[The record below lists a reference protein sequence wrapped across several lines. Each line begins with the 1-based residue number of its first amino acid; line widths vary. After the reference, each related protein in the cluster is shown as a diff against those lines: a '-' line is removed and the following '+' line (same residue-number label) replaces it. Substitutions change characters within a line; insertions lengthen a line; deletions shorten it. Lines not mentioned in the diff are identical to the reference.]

1 MIAFFQ
7 GAFVVLVSFVTGVS
21 LDNALDL
28 VNLAWK
34 PSGRDQFWQ
43 LPINEIN
50 RDPKL
55 IGHGL
60 EPDSFVGLQELRV
73 DNNSGFPDE
82 IPGVQMNVLVLFDI
96 VDDPEEVGEELLIPA
111 VVKALNVALDLW
123 QLHQVHYNLTGL
135 KDFLLDGLSV
145 HTDDTGDDCIG
156 D

>member
-1 MIAFFQ
+1 
-7 GAFVVLVSFVTGVS
+7 
-21 LDNALDL
+21 
-28 VNLAWK
+28 
-34 PSGRDQFWQ
+34 
-43 LPINEIN
+43 
-50 RDPKL
+50 
-55 IGHGL
+55 
-60 EPDSFVGLQELRV
+60 
-73 DNNSGFPDE
+73 
-82 IPGVQMNVLVLFDI
+82 MNVLVLFDI